1 MYGWVDRWMGESS
14 YGDRS
19 FPVAAAKLWNALP
32 LYIKSTDTK
41 KSFKSSLKTFLFHS
55 YNQ

>member
-1 MYGWVDRWMGESS
+1 MYGWVDRWMGELS

-19 FPVAAAKLWNALP
+19 FSVAAAKLWNTLP

-41 KSFKSSLKTFLFHS
+41 NSFKSSLKTFLFHS
-55 YNQ
+55 YYQ